1 MDVHSELVSSAKSAL
16 SFDNMKYYKAEDS
29 GYHTSFTPGSLEQSD
44 LCSDLDETL
53 PPRTTYDATPNY
65 RRSRYGPL
73 KVHNDISAD
82 SRLALKRPY
91 PSTELVKHVTTIPTP
106 TTLLSGKIESL
117 DVNEDKENSSVSI
130 PPESPCSSNSS
141 KRFLYRLQVP
151 EPVLPYPLTPI
162 KRNCRLGPCR
172 SAKKLEFSTHSLL
185 CKKSELQ
192 HVPEESSKIQLIP
205 ILARPNQ
212 KIDILRLLCETHA
225 TPALENILQ
234 NLNNEDTH
242 NFCLVSKTWCQI
254 WKLYSSKKKK
264 RSYKEYL
271 KTSQENQENCARE
284 SVSKTRSRKV
294 HGYLR
299 DLNNE
304 IIENPVNKAV
314 RSPPSSPRSNR
325 FRKFTKVLYLDHN
338 NIFLFRIILL

>member
-82 SRLALKRPY
+82 SRRALKRPY

-242 NFCLVSKTWCQI
+242 SFCLVSKTWCQI

-325 FRKFTKVLYLDHN
+325 FRKFTKVVY
-338 NIFLFRIILL
+338 ILKRYFI